1 VPGGCSRIHHLRP
14 EEFDYPLPA
23 DRIAAEPSEPRDA
36 ARLLVLAEGLADRH
50 VRDLPELLEPGDLLV
65 VNDTKVR
72 RARLF
77 GHRATGGRVELLLL
91 KRLPGDEYEALA
103 RAHKRLRPGEEVPLE
118 GDLRATLLER
128 PQGGA
133 IWRVRIEGGS
143 GGGDV
148 EETIERVGHVPLP
161 PYVKRPDRPL
171 DRESYQ
177 TIFAT
182 RLGSAAAPTAGL
194 HFTPQLLE
202 RLAARD
208 VGIARITLHVGYGT
222 FAPVDTERI
231 EEHRLHAEEFEVT
244 EEAAEAITRRRG
256 RLVAVGTTTT
266 RVLESLARTGG
277 IRPARGTTDLF
288 LYPPCPFL
296 AIEGLLTNFHLPKS
310 SLLMLVCAFAG
321 RERVLEAYA
330 HAVREGY
337 RFFSYGDA
345 MLVFPSRPRTPPLS

>member
-1 VPGGCSRIHHLRP
+1 LRP

-23 DRIAAEPSEPRDA
+23 DRIAAEPASPRDA
-36 ARLLVLAEGLADRH
+36 ARLLVLKDTLSDRH
-50 VRDLPELLEPGDLLV
+50 VKDLPDLLEPGDLLV

-77 GHRATGGRVELLLL
+77 GRRATGGKVELLIL
-91 KRLPGDEYEALA
+91 KRLSGGEYETLA

-118 GDLRATLLER
+118 GDLVATLLER
-128 PQGGA
+128 PEGGA

-143 GGGDV
+143 GGTDV

-161 PYVKRPDRPL
+161 PYVKRPDRPE

-177 TIFAT
+177 TMFAR

-194 HFTPQLLE
+194 HFTPALLG
-202 RLAARD
+202 RLEARG
-208 VGIARITLHVGYGT
+208 VEIARITLHVGYGT

-244 EEAAEAITRRRG
+244 EEAAEAIARRKG
-256 RLVAVGTTTT
+256 RLIAVGTTTT

-277 IRPARGTTDLF
+277 IRPAKGITDLF
-288 LYPPCPFL
+288 LYPGCPFL

-321 RERVLEAYA
+321 RERVLDAYA
-330 HAVREGY
+330 HALQAGY

-345 MLVFPSRPRTPPLS
+345 MLVFPSGPRTPPLS